1 MSLQKIAKKKSK
13 KNQKSKLEYLKKFN
27 PSLEQLIS
35 ISLFVITFVI
45 YFSTMAPTVSFWDTG
60 EFIATSY
67 ILGIPHPPGSP
78 LYLLVGKLF
87 SLIPISSDI
96 AFRVNIFSPLISA
109 ATISLLF
116 LICNQ
121 FLDRVDTKIE
131 NKTFKIYSSFIA
143 SLTFAFTHSHWFNA
157 VETEVYAFSGFLTA
171 LVIYLVMRWSK
182 EHKNSYHLIYL
193 IFISYLIGL
202 ATGLHLLNLLTIPFI
217 GLVIYFTLNKL
228 SIKNF
233 LLTIMLSLAIF
244 FGVQNLI
251 IKGIPLIA
259 QSIGLIGL
267 FVFIAIII
275 FLNIYFIK
283 KKKMLST
290 IIMSSIVLIMI
301 GYSTYFSIFIR
312 SGQNPN
318 IDENNPETVEEAIS
332 YLNRDQYGKMTL
344 LPRKFDNLPSKIS
357 VVGKPELDNRTFS
370 SKQNYA
376 YMIHD
381 LPQQLS
387 FFWNYQIKKMY
398 VRYFLWQ
405 FAGKGDSN
413 DPFVASVGANN
424 LQDGVDWRQ
433 FGLPIALIIGFI
445 GFFYHFRTNKYDAF
459 SLLIL
464 FLMTGLAIILYLNQD
479 SPQPRERDYSYVASF
494 MTFSIWISLGIYGS
508 INFICD
514 KLLEKSIKKKAIN
527 FMLVLF
533 LFFMPSRMLLANY
546 DTHDRTG
553 NYIAWDMAYNMLQT
567 CEPNAIL
574 FTNGDNDTFPLWYL
588 QEVEKIRTDVVVA
601 NLSLLNTSW
610 YVEQLK
616 SRYDK
621 NPFIK
626 MEQSEIDNLDF
637 KRWETKEVSINAP
650 KDQNNQTGKIKWN
663 LKPTYMDI
671 ALRIQDLMVLKIIND
686 NNWERPIYFAVTV
699 SPASMLS
706 LDEYLRM
713 DGLAYKL
720 VNNKSEIVNKE
731 IISKNLLEF
740 IGDPSWFKD
749 YDFNKDIPVSRN
761 ISKEYQSGYLYR
773 NLSNENVYIEPQIG
787 RLIQNY
793 RTGFARLSISYYL
806 DEELESSEKVL
817 LEMEKIMPSSIIPF
831 PSKDLQYQIAQVY
844 NGVGNKEKMKYHMKE
859 LIGRKDL
866 ELNDYILY
874 GKTFIQSLEEYE
886 ESELIFETI
895 YNNYNIIEN
904 SIKKRGYTSTK
915 ISPSEWNNWQESLA
929 EIVFL
934 LYISYKEQEKYDKAE
949 ALLNNWIAKNP
960 NDENATKLLEE
971 IIELKLK

>member
-228 SIKNF
+228 STKNF
-233 LLTIMLSLAIF
+233 LLTILLSLAIF

-344 LPRKFDNLPSKIS
+344 LPRKFDDLPSKIS

-381 LPQQLS
+381 FPQQLS

-445 GFFYHFRTNKYDAF
+445 GFFYHFRTNKNDAF

-699 SPASMLS
+699 SPVSMLS

-866 ELNDYILY
+866 ELDDYILY

>member
-121 FLDRVDTKIE
+121 FLDRVDTEIE

-182 EHKNSYHLIYL
+182 EYKNSYHLIYL

-228 SIKNF
+228 STKNF
-233 LLTIMLSLAIF
+233 LLTILLSLAIF

-866 ELNDYILY
+866 ELDDYILY

>member
-1 MSLQKIAKKKSK
+1 MNLQKMTKKKSK
-13 KNQKSKLEYLKKFN
+13 KNQKSKLEYIKKFN

-182 EHKNSYHLIYL
+182 EYKNSYHLIYL

-527 FMLVLF
+527 FMLVFF

-866 ELNDYILY
+866 ELDDYILY

>member
-1 MSLQKIAKKKSK
+1 MTKKKSK

-445 GFFYHFRTNKYDAF
+445 GFFYHFRTNKNDAF

-866 ELNDYILY
+866 ELDDYILY

>member
-182 EHKNSYHLIYL
+182 EYKNSYHLIYL

-267 FVFIAIII
+267 FIFIAIIT

-445 GFFYHFRTNKYDAF
+445 GFFYHFRTNKNDAF

>member
-1 MSLQKIAKKKSK
+1 MNLQKMTKKKSK

-445 GFFYHFRTNKYDAF
+445 GFFYHFRTNKNDAF

-866 ELNDYILY
+866 ELDDYILY

>member
-1 MSLQKIAKKKSK
+1 MNLQKMTKKKSK

-182 EHKNSYHLIYL
+182 EYKNSYHLIYL

-228 SIKNF
+228 STKNF
-233 LLTIMLSLAIF
+233 LLTILLSLAIF

-445 GFFYHFRTNKYDAF
+445 GFFYHFRTNKNDAF

-866 ELNDYILY
+866 ELDDYILY

>member
-1 MSLQKIAKKKSK
+1 MNLQKMTKKKSK

-121 FLDRVDTKIE
+121 FLDRVDTEIE

-228 SIKNF
+228 STKNF
-233 LLTIMLSLAIF
+233 LLTILLSLAIF

-445 GFFYHFRTNKYDAF
+445 GFFYHFRTNKNDAF

-866 ELNDYILY
+866 ELDDYILY

-934 LYISYKEQEKYDKAE
+934 LFISYKEQEKYDKAE